1 MNGRTLFMMS
11 IIYALFGFSEVLMSK
26 YLLAD
31 WADRSI
37 VGSIHQCVT
46 VWPGAAFSQLN

>member
-1 MNGRTLFMMS
+1 MNGRTLFAMS

-31 WADRSI
+31 WGDHSI
-37 VGSIHQCVT
+37 VGSIHQCVA
-46 VWPGAAFSQLN
+46 VWPGAAFALLN